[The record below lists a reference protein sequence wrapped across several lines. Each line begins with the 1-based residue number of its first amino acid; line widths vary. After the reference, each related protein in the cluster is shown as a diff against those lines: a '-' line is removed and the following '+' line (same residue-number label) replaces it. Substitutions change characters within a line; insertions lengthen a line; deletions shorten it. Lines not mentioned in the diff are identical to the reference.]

1 MVSVITGDIVN
12 SRQLQNPDSWL
23 KPLKE
28 VFEKVC
34 QSEQHWEF
42 YRGDS
47 FQIELEQ
54 HNKAFEVAVL
64 IKATVKMIKGLDVR
78 MAIGIGEKTHQGL
91 KVTESNG
98 PAFIY
103 SGEAFET
110 LKTRKSNLAIKTK
123 DAILDSEL
131 NLYFKLALIA
141 MDHWTTNA
149 SEIVKL
155 SIENPAYS
163 QQEIG
168 VLSGIK
174 QNTVSEHL
182 KRAYF
187 NEIIAL
193 NQMYQTKIK
202 HLI

>member
-1 MVSVITGDIVN
+1 MISVITGDIVN
-12 SRQLQNPDSWL
+12 SRQLNDPDIWL
-23 KPLKE
+23 KPLKSI
-28 VFEKVC
+28 FKKVC
-34 QSEQHWEF
+34 QSEQDWEF

-47 FQIELEQ
+47 FQVELTQ

-78 MAIGIGEKTHQGL
+78 MAIGVGEKTHQGI

-110 LKTRKSNLAIKTK
+110 LRSKKSNLAIKTGNNT
-123 DAILDSEL
+123 LDSEL

-155 SIENPAYS
+155 SIENPGYS

-182 KRAYF
+182 KRAFF
-187 NEIIAL
+187 NEVIEL
-193 NQMYQTKIK
+193 NHMYQSKIK
-202 HLI
+202 HLK

>member
-12 SRQLQNPDSWL
+12 SRQLKNPDIWL
-23 KPLKE
+23 KPLKK
-28 VFEKVC
+28 VFEKLS
-34 QSEQHWEF
+34 QSEQYWEL

-47 FQIELEQ
+47 FQIELKQ
-54 HNKAFEVAVL
+54 NNKAFEAAVL
-64 IKATVKMIKGLDVR
+64 IKATIKMIKGLDVR
-78 MAIGIGEKTHQGL
+78 MAIGVGEKDHHGL

-110 LKTRKSNLAIKTK
+110 LKSKKSNLAIKTNNST
-123 DAILDSEL
+123 LDSEL

-141 MDHWTTNA
+141 MDYWTTNA

-155 SIENPAYS
+155 SIENPEYS

-168 VLSGIK
+168 ALTGVK

-182 KRAYF
+182 KRAF
-187 NEIIAL
+187 FSEIIEL
-193 NQMYQTKIK
+193 DHMYQTKIK
-202 HLI
+202 QLI